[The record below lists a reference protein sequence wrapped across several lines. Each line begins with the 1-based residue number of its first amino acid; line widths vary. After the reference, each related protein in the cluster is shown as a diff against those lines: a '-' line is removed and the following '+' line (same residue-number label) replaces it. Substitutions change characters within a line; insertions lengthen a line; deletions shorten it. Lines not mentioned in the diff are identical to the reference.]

1 LPLAG
6 ASRNYGRNLVSDLEA
21 MGPLDEETRADL
33 RRGCEALNAS
43 LDVLLHAVDGPRDGT
58 YTRSAALFD
67 RAERRLED
75 DALPVAPGQLAIR
88 DLSLLDGV
96 MAHLAEAMGLQVAN
110 YDTATVG

>member
-1 LPLAG
+1 
-6 ASRNYGRNLVSDLEA
+6 
-21 MGPLDEETRADL
+21 MGPHRVP
-33 RRGCEALNAS
+33 S
-43 LDVLLHAVDGPRDGT
+43 LILLTAFLAVGT
-58 YTRSAALFD
+58 YPALFD

-96 MAHLAEAMGLQVAN
+96 MARLAEAMGLQVAN